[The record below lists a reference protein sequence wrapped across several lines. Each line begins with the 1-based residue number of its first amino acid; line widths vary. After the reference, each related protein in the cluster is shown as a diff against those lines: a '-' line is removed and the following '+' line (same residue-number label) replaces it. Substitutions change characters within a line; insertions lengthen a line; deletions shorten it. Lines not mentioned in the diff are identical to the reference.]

1 MFAAPFI
8 VISCKRPV
16 ETVAPEPRRATVQ
29 PTAIDAAVGEDKVS
43 EAPRPAPDE
52 PSQPVAT
59 TGCGI
64 DRTCNPP
71 RPRRG
76 PVLPAGVVTA
86 RLLKAT
92 AVGKTKAE
100 VTIGIGAN
108 DGVTTAWTIDLYD
121 RDGRIGSVFALQIKD
136 RITIGEADVASERL
150 NASIEVRLTPPP

>member
-1 MFAAPFI
+1 M
-8 VISCKRPV
+8 
-16 ETVAPEPRRATVQ
+16 
-29 PTAIDAAVGEDKVS
+29 
-43 EAPRPAPDE
+43 
-52 PSQPVAT
+52 
-59 TGCGI
+59 
-64 DRTCNPP
+64 
-71 RPRRG
+71 
-76 PVLPAGVVTA
+76 LPAGVVTA